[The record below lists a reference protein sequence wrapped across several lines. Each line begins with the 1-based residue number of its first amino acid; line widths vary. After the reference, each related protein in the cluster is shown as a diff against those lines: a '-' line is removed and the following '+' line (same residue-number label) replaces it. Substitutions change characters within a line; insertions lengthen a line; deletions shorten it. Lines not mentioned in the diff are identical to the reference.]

1 MLRIH
6 QFSYAADN
14 LGYLIFGPRT
24 AMAVDGG
31 AVKELLYFVKQE
43 QLTLTCITNTHCH
56 GDHTSGNEALLQET
70 GARYLSPEISVKTG
84 YVSIDGAVV
93 RVHATPGHTVNSVV
107 FEVGGILLT
116 GDTLFN
122 GTIGNCFSGD
132 LKAYFQTIKSL
143 MAFPAATLIYAGHD
157 YVKESMTVAKEL
169 EPGNTAIATYLKRYT
184 PSHVCSTLGEELK
197 VNPYLRFNTPA
208 IITFLKSRGLPAA
221 TEYERWESL
230 MSAT

>member
-31 AVKELLYFVKQE
+31 AVTDLLSFVKE
-43 QLTLTCITNTHCH
+43 RHLHLTHVTNTHCH
-56 GDHTSGNEALLQET
+56 GDHTSGNAALLQET
-70 GARYLSPEISVKTG
+70 AASYLSPEMSAKTG
-84 YVSIDGAVV
+84 YVVIDGAVV
-93 RVHATPGHTVNSVV
+93 RVHPTPGHTADSVS
-107 FEVGGILLT
+107 FEVGGMLLT

-132 LKAYFQTIKSL
+132 LRSFFQSIKSL
-143 MAFPAATLIYAGHD
+143 MAFPPETLIYAGHD
-157 YVKESMTVAKEL
+157 YVKESMTVAKKL
-169 EPGNTAIATYLKRYT
+169 EPDNVAIVTYLKRYS
-184 PSHVCSTLGEELK
+184 PDHVCSTLGEESS
-197 VNPYLRFNTPA
+197 VNPYLRFNSPA
-208 IITFLKSRGLPAA
+208 IVTFLKSRGLAVE

>member
-1 MLRIH
+1 MRIH
-6 QFSYAADN
+6 QFPYAADN

-31 AVKELLYFVKQE
+31 AVKELLAFVKE
-43 QLTLTCITNTHCH
+43 RNLSLTYITNTHCH

-70 GARYLSPEISVKTG
+70 GASYLSPQMTAKTG
-84 YVSIDGAVV
+84 YVAIDGAVV
-93 RVHATPGHTVNSVV
+93 RVHPTPGHTVDSIV
-107 FEVGGILLT
+107 FEVGGMLLT

-132 LKAYFQTIKSL
+132 LKAFFQSIKSL
-143 MAFPAATLIYAGHD
+143 MAFPAETLIYAGHD

-169 EPGNTAIATYLKRYT
+169 EPDNVAIETYLKRYS
-184 PSHVCSTLGEELK
+184 PDHVCSTLGEELR

-208 IITFLKSRGLPAA
+208 IVTLLISRGLAVE